1 MKKII
6 LATAL
11 MVSTKFVIAAVY
23 IPPGIYYPHSASGT
37 NARQQQIEQAMRL
50 SHLEAVQRTARAG
63 GSQSFGPYTKTNMT
77 LEQQTI
83 VKNQLS
89 HISQKQIAAQKAT
102 EAKRVQQAII
112 DQQTQKALAE
122 QNRRNAANAQMAQM
136 EASIKAAQAALA
148 SRRR

>member
-11 MVSTKFVIAAVY
+11 IVSTKFVIAAVY

-37 NARQQQIEQAMRL
+37 NARQQEIERAMRL
-50 SHLEAVQRTARAG
+50 SHQEAVQRTAKGG
-63 GSQSFGPYTKTNMT
+63 GSQSFGPYTATKMT
-77 LEQQTI
+77 PQQQLI

-89 HISQKQIAAQKAT
+89 HISQQQIAAQKAT
-102 EAKRVQQAII
+102 QATRVQQAII

-122 QNRRNAANAQMAQM
+122 QAKRNAANAQMAQM
-136 EASIKAAQAALA
+136 LASAKAAQAAQA